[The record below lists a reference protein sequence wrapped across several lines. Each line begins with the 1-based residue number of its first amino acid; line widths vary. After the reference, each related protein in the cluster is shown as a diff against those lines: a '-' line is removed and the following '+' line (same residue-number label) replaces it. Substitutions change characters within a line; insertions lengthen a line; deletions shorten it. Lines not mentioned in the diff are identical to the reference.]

1 MLLILQFCNFIVT
14 PSNISLHVA
23 DCRSCGAAVSGKY
36 CSNCAEAA
44 HPHAPSLGEFVH
56 EFIGHYL
63 ALEGKLGRT
72 LASLLRRP
80 GELTAEFMRGRRVP
94 FVEPLR
100 LYLTMSLIYFALIK
114 ICGIALPQ
122 LSIEDSRTVHVL
134 YEKKVPFAHAPKGY
148 ATLKGSSMLTY
159 QGDSPDEDAEI
170 HLALTW
176 LANLK
181 PSWQNNL
188 AHFSSLPAEER
199 TERLNQGIRA
209 NLPYM
214 LILALPL
221 FAAYMKI
228 AYAGTGRRYA
238 EHLVF
243 AFHVNAFAFLVASLM
258 ALLPGSPLWLAV
270 AAYGGHYQFISV
282 WDGMQLLPLL
292 ALLAYLPLAMQRV
305 YGGNAVVTGVRWLGV
320 LAAHLAIIGISILA
334 AELFAILMHG

>member
-1 MLLILQFCNFIVT
+1 M
-14 PSNISLHVA
+14 
-23 DCRSCGAAVSGKY
+23 
-36 CSNCAEAA
+36 
-44 HPHAPSLGEFVH
+44 H

-100 LYLTMSLIYFALIK
+100 LYLTMSLIFFALIK

-122 LSIEDSRTVHVL
+122 LSIEDDRAVRVL
-134 YEKKVPFAHAPKGY
+134 YEKKVPHPLAPKGY
-148 ATLKGSSMLTY
+148 ATLSGSSTLSWSSDTPEEESEIRAALSWLTKL
-159 QGDSPDEDAEI
+159 GPA
-170 HLALTW
+170 
-176 LANLK
+176 
-181 PSWQNNL
+181 WQSNL
-188 AHFSSLPAEER
+188 AHFSDLPVEER
-199 TERLNQGIRA
+199 RQRLNQGIRT

-221 FAAYMKI
+221 FALYMKL
-228 AYAGTGRRYA
+228 AYIGSGRRYA

-258 ALLPGSPLWLAV
+258 ALMPGSPLWLAV
-270 AAYGGHYQFISV
+270 ASYRGYFQFVSA
-282 WDGMQLLPLL
+282 WDVAQLFPLL

-305 YGGNAVVTGVRWLGV
+305 YGGNVFLTIVRWLCV
-320 LAAHLAIIGISILA
+320 LAAHIAIIGAAILA
-334 AELFAILMHG
+334 VELFAILAHG